1 MAKVKVTYAIDESV
15 VRAARMRAARTNRRD
30 SEVVDAALREYL
42 GITLFEELTE
52 LARTRPA
59 ISLDEVVAEQHAAR
73 NEAADADRP

>member
-59 ISLDEVVAEQHAAR
+59 ISMDEVVAEQHAAR

>member
-1 MAKVKVTYAIDESV
+1 MGKVKVTYAIDESV
-15 VRAARMRAARTNRRD
+15 VRAVRMLAARTNRRD

-42 GITLFEELTE
+42 GITLFEELRE

-73 NEAADADRP
+73 KEAADADRP